1 MPEIITYIVIG
12 YLFCKT
18 FHSVALKQNSSDVE
32 HILVESLVVGYI
44 ILHIARMIPFSI
56 SYEVDMVGIA
66 LCSVV
71 MAYLLGLLAT
81 GNRRIPLLD
90 KLHIME
96 TGNLYLWDDLMDN
109 TGKPMR
115 IKVEYDSITY
125 DGMLHLFESYS
136 NTPLIALVAYHI
148 IKYDNNRNRIDEIN
162 YQHDA
167 TKVIVLDTSKANS
180 VEITYETGSSMC
192 KDIQG
197 LCDYITT
204 P

>member
-1 MPEIITYIVIG
+1 M
-12 YLFCKT
+12 
-18 FHSVALKQNSSDVE
+18 
-32 HILVESLVVGYI
+32 ESLVVGYI

>member
-1 MPEIITYIVIG
+1 
-12 YLFCKT
+12 
-18 FHSVALKQNSSDVE
+18 
-32 HILVESLVVGYI
+32 
-44 ILHIARMIPFSI
+44 MIPFSI

-136 NTPLIALVAYHI
+136 NTPLIALVADR
-148 IKYDNNRNRIDEIN
+148 K
-162 YQHDA
+162 
-167 TKVIVLDTSKANS
+167 S
-180 VEITYETGSSMC
+180 VV
-192 KDIQG
+192 
-197 LCDYITT
+197 
-204 P
+204 

>member
-1 MPEIITYIVIG
+1 MG

-18 FHSVALKQNSSDVE
+18 FHFVALKQNSSDVE

-56 SYEVDMVGIA
+56 SYEVDMAGIA
-66 LCSVV
+66 LFSVV
-71 MAYLLGLLAT
+71 IAYLLGLLAT
-81 GNRRIPLLD
+81 GNCRIPLLD

-109 TGKPMR
+109 TGKPIR
-115 IKVEYDSITY
+115 IKVEYDSATY

-136 NTPLIALVAYHI
+136 SAPHIVLVAYHV
-148 IKYDNNRNRIDEIN
+148 IKYDDNYNRIDEIN